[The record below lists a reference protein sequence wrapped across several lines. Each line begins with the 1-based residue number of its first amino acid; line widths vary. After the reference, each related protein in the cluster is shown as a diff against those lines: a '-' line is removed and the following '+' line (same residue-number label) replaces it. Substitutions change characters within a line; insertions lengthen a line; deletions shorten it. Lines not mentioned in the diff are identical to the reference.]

1 MTEKQ
6 GRYTVVD
13 TTLSKTDATLID
25 ELSGRQGDNGRV
37 VYFAL
42 KDGNLPHNIDGQ
54 DVKLSVKDASGKV
67 KVLTGIY
74 DRINVTAGLF
84 SMLIP
89 AEFYQSAG
97 DVEEAYLSVI
107 DNAGTTISSIPI
119 TFTVFANGVIISANA
134 SKDYIDTV
142 QNFLDEFNKRI
153 TTTSNNLETVR
164 TAVNSL
170 NDAITN
176 YTDLVNTKAVA
187 VKTSTNEFTENNTF
201 DKDLTV
207 KGAIHGNADSATK
220 LQTPRKIN
228 GTNFDGTADI
238 NVNTFMDGVTLN
250 GKNVVNGL
258 TDTDWLDIPLVEGR
272 TGKAQYKVS
281 LGKIFIHLD
290 GVKGMSGVGPDN
302 TASYIG
308 NLPKGGYHH
317 NRNATIL
324 YKSFITI
331 TCTPDGLIY
340 ISAVVGDQP
349 TVDNPVYTDFVVI

>member
-1 MTEKQ
+1 MTQKQ
-6 GRYTVVD
+6 GKFVVID
-13 TTLSKTDATLID
+13 TTLTKTDATLVD
-25 ELSGRQGDNGRV
+25 ELSGRQGDNGRI

-89 AEFYQSAG
+89 AEFYQAAG

-134 SKDYIDTV
+134 SKDYIDSI

-201 DKDLTV
+201 DKDITV
-207 KGAIHGNADSATK
+207 KGAIHGNADTATK
-220 LQTPRKIN
+220 LANDSTLVHQSGNESIAGDKTFTGTVTAGGTQLTDSGWMLLTSSIGGTVKYRK
-228 GTNFDGTADI
+228 
-238 NVNTFMDGVTLN
+238 LN
-250 GKNVVNGL
+250 GIV
-258 TDTDWLDIPLVEGR
+258 
-272 TGKAQYKVS
+272 
-281 LGKIFIHLD
+281 F
-290 GVKGMSGVGPDN
+290 VKGYDLPALNNEGKTIATLPVGYRPSYVIWQSWYAGDNVGNMTIDTSGVFSKASSNNTGDDN
-302 TASYIG
+302 VRMSSFFSY
-308 NLPKGGYHH
+308 P
-317 NRNATIL
+317 A
-324 YKSFITI
+324 
-331 TCTPDGLIY
+331 
-340 ISAVVGDQP
+340 
-349 TVDNPVYTDFVVI
+349 DN